1 VAAHGANG
9 VDGGTGSGT
18 VAMAVALAF
27 KAQEVSYKVRFYLV
41 GIPPCLATGLEEK
54 LDKR

>member
-1 VAAHGANG
+1 VTAHGANG

-27 KAQEVSYKVRFYLV
+27 KAQEVLLP
-41 GIPPCLATGLEEK
+41 IQEAEEDATGAL
-54 LDKR
+54 